1 MEKFKKKG
9 LHFIH
14 ININSLLPKID
25 ELQHLT
31 KTTDTSVVGLSETK
45 LDNSII

>member
-1 MEKFKKKG
+1 MTNDENPDIEKWKNFKKKG

-25 ELQHLT
+25 ELQHLI
-31 KTTDTSVVGLSETK
+31 KTT
-45 LDNSII
+45 